1 MCNSGDSYRR
11 KERGDIVNMT
21 LQELLKDY
29 IPSSENNP
37 GWPDKLWLKF
47 LGHSQLS
54 SKFRKDI
61 SNNPD
66 TQFFH
71 ALFSAYKLN
80 YSANDAIEILTKL
93 GISNTDELIVWLSQL
108 GTAFKNINMTAL
120 FNILTDKVTLDIHLE
135 NISQTE
141 LNVILKKQFPSLTD
155 FGFTDSIY
163 QLTDLAGLEELIS
176 YDPAPQYKWIA
187 ESEDCEDHARI
198 LRGWLSRMNLG
209 NIAIAYCEVNVF
221 GGDEL
226 KYAHAINLA
235 VIKENGEYQ
244 FKFIEPQNNTI
255 SDLDFNPPGLT
266 VNRYE
271 VRKLMF

>member
-1 MCNSGDSYRR
+1 
-11 KERGDIVNMT
+11 MT

-37 GWPDKLWLKF
+37 GWPDEFWLTV
-47 LGHSQLS
+47 LGPSQLS
-54 SKFRKDI
+54 NKFRKDI
-61 SNNPD
+61 SNNPE

-80 YSANDAIEILTKL
+80 YSANDAIDVLTKL
-93 GISNTDELIVWLSQL
+93 GISNIDELIVWLSQL
-108 GTAFKNINMTAL
+108 EIAFKNINMTAL
-120 FNILTDKVTLDIHLE
+120 FDILTDKVTLDIHLE
-135 NISQTE
+135 NISMID
-141 LNVILKKQFPSLTD
+141 LNAILKKQFPNLTD

-163 QLTDLAGLEELIS
+163 QLTNLAGLQELIS

-187 ESEDCEDHARI
+187 ETRDCDDSSRI

-209 NIAIAYCEVNVF
+209 NIAIAYCEVNAF
-221 GGDEL
+221 GGDKL

-235 VIKENGEYQ
+235 VIKENDNYQ
-244 FKFIEPQNNTI
+244 FKFIEPQDNSI
-255 SDLDFNPPGLT
+255 SNLDFNPPGLT
-266 VNRYE
+266 VDRYE